1 MPGLLDILQSLLA
14 QPQQAQMPAAAGIA
28 PSRFDG
34 PGALSDPGIQAAL
47 AGQSRTLAPSA
58 PVQPQQ
64 AQTAPS
70 PAPMP
75 QSAPASP
82 QGGNGGGLGD
92 FLGGLIAPQRA
103 GRNRTVS
110 WLQQQGLDEG
120 TATLLAGNKG
130 ALQKYLIDRSM
141 GNASE
146 FDQRAQ
152 AAQRFGLSGEEAQ
165 QFVLTGKLDGDKDL
179 INAGKGRLYD
189 PNTGQWLTAP
199 DMGTDA
205 PTVQSFYDENGME
218 YKAQWNPQKREW
230 EPVGGSKVPSDGVTV
245 TSPDGTVMQLGGS
258 GQKLTEGQSKDV
270 AYYTQGADANARL
283 SELEGQLTDFS
294 QQKAELLPLGIGNYL
309 RTPEFRQAKQA
320 GERFLTSVLRK
331 ETGAAVTAEE
341 WNRYGPMFLPVPGDD
356 PTTLQQKRRAR
367 EVALLAIRSGLGTAE
382 AIAAA
387 NRITL
392 GLPDDRNLTPMPGR
406 PMNEADSR
414 NQRSGGGLG
423 APSIGTVE
431 DGYRFKGGDPGNPNS
446 WERVQ

>member
-1 MPGLLDILQSLLA
+1 MAGLLDILQSLLA

-92 FLGGLIAPQRA
+92 FLGGLLMPQRA

-120 TATLLAGNKG
+120 TATLLAGNKSALQQYLLQRSQGQKPIEVNGRLVDPNTFEVLADFSDRKDSFSPLSDEEERQLGLNPNGAYQRGSDGKIYEIGGGGTTVNVGPQGVDYGDAPSGYAWARNPDNTVKLDERGAPIALPVGKALEEQRAAERARANQQGQTERYGNIVLSDINRVREKIENAPWYSPTTGLIGNFLKDVGGTRAADVQELTKTIRANVGFDRLQAMREASPTGG
-130 ALQKYLIDRSM
+130 ALGQVTERELSFLQATLGSLEQVQSEEQLLENLDRLNQIYTQILQKAAAYP
-141 GNASE
+141 NAAQFG
-146 FDQRAQ
+146 FDQR
-152 AAQRFGLSGEEAQ
+152 
-165 QFVLTGKLDGDKDL
+165 
-179 INAGKGRLYD
+179 I
-189 PNTGQWLTAP
+189 
-199 DMGTDA
+199 M
-205 PTVQSFYDENGME
+205 
-218 YKAQWNPQKREW
+218 
-230 EPVGGSKVPSDGVTV
+230 
-245 TSPDGTVMQLGGS
+245 SPDQA
-258 GQKLTEGQSKDV
+258 QEK
-270 AYYTQGADANARL
+270 
-283 SELEGQLTDFS
+283 
-294 QQKAELLPLGIGNYL
+294 
-309 RTPEFRQAKQA
+309 RT
-320 GERFLTSVLRK
+320 
-331 ETGAAVTAEE
+331 
-341 WNRYGPMFLPVPGDD
+341 
-356 PTTLQQKRRAR
+356 
-367 EVALLAIRSGLGTAE
+367 
-382 AIAAA
+382 
-387 NRITL
+387 
-392 GLPDDRNLTPMPGR
+392 
-406 PMNEADSR
+406 
-414 NQRSGGGLG
+414 GGGLG